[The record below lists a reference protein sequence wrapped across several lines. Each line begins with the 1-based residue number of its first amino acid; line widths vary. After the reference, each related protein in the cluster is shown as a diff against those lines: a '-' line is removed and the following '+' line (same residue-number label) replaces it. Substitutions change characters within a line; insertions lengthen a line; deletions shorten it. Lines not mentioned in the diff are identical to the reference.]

1 MIYGYVF
8 ILYID
13 TLLHCKHE
21 APTLLGPFWAVL
33 EVSLGPGPMSQSDL
47 PQQMEQ
53 DGRKHCVLIRIN
65 LEKALCAELN
75 KWNKKHCV
83 LIWGMGKNKWVL
95 EQISTLQF
103 VVTDAWKLSSQPL
116 GLVGQPL
123 LVQLVLQG

>member
-1 MIYGYVF
+1 MTLRGQYVYMIYGYVF

-21 APTLLGPFWAVL
+21 APPLLGPFWAVL

-65 LEKALCAELN
+65 LEK
-75 KWNKKHCV
+75 
-83 LIWGMGKNKWVL
+83 
-95 EQISTLQF
+95 ST
-103 VVTDAWKLSSQPL
+103 VC
-116 GLVGQPL
+116 
-123 LVQLVLQG
+123 